1 VCRVRC
7 SIDLETEFLVCK
19 AEFRMNAF
27 DLLETSAPRPFPK
40 WLPPAG
46 GLLAAGLV
54 AAFVSHLP
62 LVHTLSPG
70 EILGLAVE
78 NVLEVFLSSAAVV
91 WILCAI
97 RQRPTGLDTRCLIRR
112 TSLDAV
118 WLAPL
123 ALLIRENSLWAM
135 IMAAVFA
142 TKAVRLFR
150 SLQDQPELTDRQ
162 ESPLLCDSGA
172 FGTAQSS
179 AYWQQGSGAAATL
192 CAEAGAIA
200 AFAGYSLASA
210 LLVGIA
216 FAVWTWS
223 FTRGAET
230 ARGQPLSS
238 QSSSRPLSMIGL
250 AILITAAGLVP
261 YLPHSFR
268 IRGFGAPSRYH
279 ARQGFAQGDP
289 RGQPRREKTSEG
301 SIAPASEGDPGIVL
315 WPEKQTLTK
324 LVAPTPVFG
333 NGLLAKGRGAK
344 PLEIPFEGVYWFF
357 KAPDLHPPRTSLQAH
372 GSPELL
378 NIHSTDRRP
387 LKMEAHEHLGSMLD
401 LECCAKIQIAIRN
414 ADPYSETVSLELI
427 LINSSLPGKPSQ
439 SLGSAL
445 VKSKRTWKLYGEQP
459 PTRET
464 LSFAIPRNRAIRRF
478 DEVKI
483 VFRLDAF
490 RADDG
495 PKIAIDH
502 LVLVPRGL

>member
-1 VCRVRC
+1 ML
-7 SIDLETEFLVCK
+7 SGDPLTHLVCE

-27 DLLETSAPRPFPK
+27 DPLETSAFKPFPR

-46 GLLAAGLV
+46 GLFAAGLV

-70 EILGLAVE
+70 EIIGLAVE
-78 NVLEVFLSSAAVV
+78 NVLEVFLSSAGVV
-91 WILCAI
+91 SILCAI
-97 RQRPTGLDTRCLIRR
+97 RPCPTGLATRRLIVR
-112 TSLDAV
+112 TALAAL

-123 ALLIRENSLWAM
+123 ALFIRENSLWAM
-135 IMAAVFA
+135 VIVALFA
-142 TKAVRLFR
+142 TQAVKFFR
-150 SLQDQPELTDRQ
+150 SLQDQPEPTDRE
-162 ESPLLCDSGA
+162 ESPLLCHSAA
-172 FGTAQSS
+172 FGPAQSS
-179 AYWQQGSGAAATL
+179 AFWQQGPGAAATL

-200 AFAGYSLASA
+200 AFAGYPFASA

-223 FTRGAET
+223 FTKGAET
-230 ARGQPLSS
+230 APGQAHSS
-238 QSSSRPLSMIGL
+238 QSSSRPLSMICL
-250 AILITAAGLVP
+250 AVLITAAGLIS

-268 IRGFGAPSRYH
+268 IPGFGVPSRYH
-279 ARQGFAQGDP
+279 ARQGFPQGEP
-289 RGQPRREKTSEG
+289 RGQPRHERTSEG

-333 NGLLAKGRGAK
+333 NGLLTSRRGGK

-357 KAPDLHPPRTSLQAH
+357 KAPDQHPPRTSLQAH

-387 LKMEAHEHLGSMLD
+387 LKMEAHEHLGSMLNLD
-401 LECCAKIQIAIRN
+401 CCGKIQIAIRN

-464 LSFAIPRNRAIRRF
+464 LSFVIPPNPAIRRF